1 MAKTATTPHQQHVMP
16 PIGRG
21 GPPGRMPLPKVR
33 AKNAGHTL
41 LRIWSYMGRQR
52 KGVIAA
58 LALTALGTLLNLAG
72 PYLLGRTVNEH
83 IVPKLTD
90 GLLKDCLLLLTVY
103 VLSSLMLWGQ
113 SYVMIG
119 VSQLTVKDLRQAL
132 FSRLQQLPI
141 RFFDRNQSGDLMSRA
156 TNDIDNVSTTLNQ
169 SVTQLMSSA
178 ILLVGSL
185 SIMVALDIRLT
196 LLSLVTVPLIMFAT
210 KMIASRTRK
219 HFTAQQKLL
228 GELNG
233 FSQETIAGQKAV
245 MAYNRQEESRKH
257 FKELNDKLRTASTQA
272 QTVSGLVGPTM
283 NVMNNIG
290 FAILAAVGGWMAYHD
305 LTSIGLI
312 VSFLAY
318 SRQVERPINDL
329 ANQYNLIQAAI
340 AGAERVFQIM
350 DTPGEYEDEQDQQ
363 LERINGKV
371 VFDHVSFGYDP
382 GKEILKEVSFTAE
395 PGQMIALVGPTGA
408 GKTTIINLLPRFYD
422 ITGGKITIDGQDI
435 TGLDKDH
442 LRQKLGIVLQD
453 AYLFSGTIRDNI
465 AYGKPDATDEQ
476 IIQAAKLANAHGFI
490 RKLAD
495 GYDTPI
501 LAGGGNLSQGQRQ
514 LLTIARAILADPAI
528 LILDEATSS
537 IDTRTELQIQEAMR
551 TLMKGRTSFVIAH
564 RLSTIREADQILV
577 IDAGQ
582 IAERGTHDELMR
594 QHGFYY
600 QLHQS
605 QRSQN

>member
-58 LALTALGTLLNLAG
+58 LVLTALGTLLNLAG

-210 KMIASRTRK
+210 KMIATRTRK

-245 MAYNRQEESRKH
+245 MAYNRQDESRKH
-257 FKELNDKLRTASTQA
+257 FRDLNEKLRTASTQA

-350 DTPGEYEDEQDQQ
+350 DTPGEYEEAQQKQ
-363 LERINGKV
+363 LERMDGKV

-382 GKEILKEVSFTAE
+382 EREILKEVSFTAE

-476 IIQAAKLANAHGFI
+476 IIQAATLANAHGFI

-537 IDTRTELQIQEAMR
+537 IDTRTEMQIQEAMR

-600 QLHQS
+600 QLHQG
-605 QRSQN
+605 QRS

>member
-1 MAKTATTPHQQHVMP
+1 MAKTADTPHQQHVVP

-58 LALTALGTLLNLAG
+58 LVLTALGTLLNLAG

-245 MAYNRQEESRKH
+245 MAYNRQDESRKH

-350 DTPGEYEDEQDQQ
+350 DTPGEYEEAQHQQ

-465 AYGKPDATDEQ
+465 AYGKPDATEEQ

-605 QRSQN
+605 QRS

>member
-1 MAKTATTPHQQHVMP
+1 
-16 PIGRG
+16 
-21 GPPGRMPLPKVR
+21 
-33 AKNAGHTL
+33 
-41 LRIWSYMGRQR
+41 
-52 KGVIAA
+52 
-58 LALTALGTLLNLAG
+58 
-72 PYLLGRTVNEH
+72 
-83 IVPKLTD
+83 
-90 GLLKDCLLLLTVY
+90 
-103 VLSSLMLWGQ
+103 
-113 SYVMIG
+113 
-119 VSQLTVKDLRQAL
+119 
-132 FSRLQQLPI
+132 
-141 RFFDRNQSGDLMSRA
+141 MSRA

-169 SVTQLMSSA
+169 SLTQLMSSA

-350 DTPGEYEDEQDQQ
+350 DTPGEYEEAQDQQ

-501 LAGGGNLSQGQRQ
+501 LAGGEISVR
-514 LLTIARAILADPAI
+514 
-528 LILDEATSS
+528 
-537 IDTRTELQIQEAMR
+537 
-551 TLMKGRTSFVIAH
+551 GRGS
-564 RLSTIREADQILV
+564 
-577 IDAGQ
+577 
-582 IAERGTHDELMR
+582 
-594 QHGFYY
+594 Y
-600 QLHQS
+600 
-605 QRSQN
+605 

>member
-1 MAKTATTPHQQHVMP
+1 MAKTADTPNQQHVMP

-58 LALTALGTLLNLAG
+58 LVLTALGTLLNLAG

-350 DTPGEYEDEQDQQ
+350 DTPGEYEEAQDQQ

-605 QRSQN
+605 QRS

>member
-1 MAKTATTPHQQHVMP
+1 MAKTATTPHQQHMMP

-21 GPPGRMPLPKVR
+21 GPPGRMPMPKVR

-58 LALTALGTLLNLAG
+58 LVLTALGTLLNLAG

-90 GLLKDCLLLLTVY
+90 GLLKDCLLLLTIY
-103 VLSSLMLWGQ
+103 VLASLMLWGQ

-119 VSQLTVKDLRQAL
+119 VSQRTVKDLRQAL

-245 MAYNRQEESRKH
+245 MAYNRQDESRKH
-257 FKELNDKLRTASTQA
+257 FKELNEKLRTASTQA

-350 DTPGEYEDEQDQQ
+350 DTPGEYEEAQDQQ

-605 QRSQN
+605 QRS

>member
-1 MAKTATTPHQQHVMP
+1 MAKTADTPNQQHVMP

-58 LALTALGTLLNLAG
+58 LVLTALGTLLNLAG

-169 SVTQLMSSA
+169 SLTQLMSSA

-350 DTPGEYEDEQDQQ
+350 DTPGEYEEAQDQQ

-605 QRSQN
+605 QRS

>member
-1 MAKTATTPHQQHVMP
+1 MAKTADTPNQQHVMP

-58 LALTALGTLLNLAG
+58 LVLTALGTLLNLAG

-350 DTPGEYEDEQDQQ
+350 DTPGEYEEEQDQQ

-465 AYGKPDATDEQ
+465 AYGKPDATDAQ

-605 QRSQN
+605 QRS

>member
-1 MAKTATTPHQQHVMP
+1 MAKTADTPNQQHVMP

-58 LALTALGTLLNLAG
+58 LVLTALGTLLNLAG

-245 MAYNRQEESRKH
+245 MAYNRQDESRKH

-350 DTPGEYEDEQDQQ
+350 DTPGEYEEAQHQQ

-371 VFDHVSFGYDP
+371 VFDQVSFGYDP

-435 TGLDKDH
+435 TVLDKDH

-453 AYLFSGTIRDNI
+453 AYLFSDTIRDNI
-465 AYGKPDATDEQ
+465 AYGKPDATEEQ

-605 QRSQN
+605 QRS

>member
-58 LALTALGTLLNLAG
+58 LVLTALGTLLNLVG

-350 DTPGEYEDEQDQQ
+350 DTPGEYEEEQDQQ

-605 QRSQN
+605 QRS